1 MRIAMTSPQSRH
13 FLVTPTSLEADLAL
27 AGLAGGLAAASL
39 LIAEGPQQAALAKAL
54 TGPAQAK
61 GIAVLIEYDV
71 ELAKAVEADG
81 VMTGGSLKVWT
92 AVKAALPKGAIIGA
106 RCASRHQAMELA
118 EAGADFIAFSTRD
131 LIDWWGEIFQV
142 PCVSLIPGDDAP
154 NADFIRPSDEVWGMN
169 AP

>member
-1 MRIAMTSPQSRH
+1 MTSPQSRH
-13 FLVTPTSLEADLAL
+13 FLVTPSGLADDAAL
-27 AGLAGGLAAASL
+27 ARFANGLEAASL
-39 LIAEGPQQAALAKAL
+39 LIAEGPEQAALAKAL
-54 TGPAQAK
+54 TNAAQAK

-71 ELAKAVEADG
+71 ELAKVVEADG

-92 AVKAALPKGAIIGA
+92 AAKAALPKGAIVGA
-106 RCASRHQAMELA
+106 RCTSRHQAMELA
-118 EAGADFIAFSTRD
+118 EAGADFIAFTTRD

-154 NADFIRPSDEVWGMN
+154 NADFIRPSDTMWTEN